1 MVRSLWTVI
10 TVLALTNLLAIA
22 GFVGW
27 LHTSGRINRDRI
39 ERVRQVFATTVAQD
53 EAGAQQG
60 EMDAQLAAA
69 AAEEAAKVGTPPLT
83 AEQRLEAGLA
93 RDETSSQHAQRVQRE
108 TADLIAT
115 LLRERAELDRLRA
128 EFDKQVKDF
137 DEMRARIAK
146 EEGTEQFAKTVALY
160 QSLKADQ
167 AKAMM
172 QSLIRGGGT
181 DQVVSYL
188 NALPPRTASKIIAEF
203 EKGDSALAADL
214 LERLRMRG
222 NAVAESPPDP
232 APEG

>member
-10 TVLALTNLLAIA
+10 TVLALANLLAIA

-27 LHTSGRINRDRI
+27 LQTSGRVSRERI
-39 ERVRQVFATTVAQD
+39 ERVRQVFATTVAQE
-53 EAGAQQG
+53 EAGVQQG
-60 EMDAQLAAA
+60 EMDAKLADA

-115 LLRERAELDRLRA
+115 LLRERQELDRLRA
-128 EFDKQVKDF
+128 EFDQQVKDF
-137 DEMRARIAK
+137 DEMRARIAR

-167 AKAMM
+167 AKSMM

-222 NAVAESPPDP
+222 NAVAESPPEP